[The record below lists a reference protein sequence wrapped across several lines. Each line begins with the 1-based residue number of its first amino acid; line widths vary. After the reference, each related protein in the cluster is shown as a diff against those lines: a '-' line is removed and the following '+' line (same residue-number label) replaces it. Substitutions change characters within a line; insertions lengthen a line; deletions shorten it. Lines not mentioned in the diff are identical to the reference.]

1 MTQTAALAPAAAPT
15 PARQPDPLA
24 SYLVTQSS
32 INGEVLQMEARRHWE
47 EALRQPRYQQEKR
60 LTRFGHKV
68 YAQNDEDGIIA
79 EILRRLGPGIP
90 QTFIEF
96 GVESGIECNTLALLM
111 AGWKGLWLEGS
122 EKYVA
127 QIGQH
132 LSPFIREGK
141 LKAAQAFVTRDN
153 VNELFSTCGMT
164 GEIGLLS
171 IDVDGNDIWIWK
183 AVSVVNPAIVVIEYN
198 STWAPPLTIAQVDD
212 PNVYWQGTNY
222 FGASLG
228 ALEKIGRD
236 KGYNLVGCN
245 FSGANAFF
253 VRADLCG
260 DKFHAPYTAQEHYEP
275 PRYWLRH
282 IKAGHRAG
290 VGPVVTL

>member
-1 MTQTAALAPAAAPT
+1 MTQPIPLKAQPQ
-15 PARQPDPLA
+15 QPDPLA
-24 SYLVTQSS
+24 QYLVRQATIQ
-32 INGEVLQMEARRHWE
+32 GELLEMDARKHWQE
-47 EALRQPRYQQEKR
+47 ELRQPRYQEAKR

-79 EILRRLGPGIP
+79 EIVKRLGDKIP
-90 QTFIEF
+90 KTFIEF
-96 GVESGIECNTLALLM
+96 GVESGVECNTLSLLVQ
-111 AGWKGLWLEGS
+111 GWQGLWLEGS
-122 EKYVA
+122 DKYVTL
-127 QIGQH
+127 INQH
-132 LSPFIREGK
+132 LAPYISTGK
-141 LKAAQAFVTRDN
+141 LKAAPGFVTRDN
-153 VNELFSTCGMT
+153 VNQLFTQHGMT

-183 AVSVVNPAIVVIEYN
+183 AVEAVKPAIVVIEYN
-198 STWAPPLTIAQVDD
+198 STWAPPLTCAQVDD

-228 ALEKIGRD
+228 ALEKVGRE

-260 DKFHAPYTAQEHYEP
+260 DKFAAPYTAENHYEP

>member
-1 MTQTAALAPAAAPT
+1 MTQPIPLKPQ
-15 PARQPDPLA
+15 QPDPLA
-24 SYLVTQSS
+24 QFLVTQST
-32 INGEVLQMEARRHWE
+32 IQGEVLQMQARQHWQE
-47 EALRQPRYQQEKR
+47 ELRQPRYQQEKR

-79 EILRRLGPGIP
+79 EILRRLGDKVPK
-90 QTFIEF
+90 TFIEF
-96 GVESGIECNTLALLM
+96 GVESGVECNTLALL
-111 AGWKGLWLEGS
+111 AGGWSGLWLEGS

-127 QIGQH
+127 MIGQN
-132 LSPFIREGK
+132 LASYIKDGK
-141 LKAAQAFVTRDN
+141 LKAAPAFVTRDN
-153 VNELFSTCGMT
+153 VNQLFTQHGMT

-183 AVSVVNPAIVVIEYN
+183 AVTAVKPAIVVIEYN

-212 PNVYWQGTNY
+212 PAVYWQGTNY

-228 ALEKIGRD
+228 ALEKIGKE

-260 DKFHAPYTAQEHYEP
+260 DKFHAPYTAAEHYEP

-282 IKAGHRAG
+282 IKAGHRPG
-290 VGPVVTL
+290 IGPVVTV

>member
-1 MTQTAALAPAAAPT
+1 MTQPIPLKAQSQ
-15 PARQPDPLA
+15 QPDPLA
-24 SYLVTQSS
+24 QFMVRQATIQSE
-32 INGEVLQMEARRHWE
+32 ILEMEARKHWQE
-47 EALRQPRYQQEKR
+47 ELRQPRHQETKR
-60 LTRFGHKV
+60 LTRFGHKI

-79 EILRRLGPGIP
+79 EILRRLGDKIP
-90 QTFIEF
+90 KTFIEF
-96 GVESGIECNTLALLM
+96 GVESGVECNTLALL
-111 AGWKGLWLEGS
+111 AQGWSGLWLEGS
-122 EKYVA
+122 DKYVA
-127 QIGQH
+127 HINQNLAAYINTN
-132 LSPFIREGK
+132 K
-141 LKAAQAFVTRDN
+141 LKAAPAFVTRDN
-153 VNELFSTCGMT
+153 VNQLFTQNGMT

-183 AVSVVNPAIVVIEYN
+183 AVTAVNPAIVVIEYN

-212 PNVYWQGTNY
+212 PAVYWQGTNY

-228 ALEKIGRD
+228 ALEKIGKE

-260 DKFHAPYTAQEHYEP
+260 DLFAAPYTAENHYEP